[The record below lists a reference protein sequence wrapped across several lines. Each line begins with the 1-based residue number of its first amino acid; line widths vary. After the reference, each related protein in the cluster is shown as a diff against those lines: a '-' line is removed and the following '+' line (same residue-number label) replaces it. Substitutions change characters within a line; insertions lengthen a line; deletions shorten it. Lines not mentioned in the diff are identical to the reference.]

1 MAMTVKSLRKRI
13 GCSSGQSLLEFAIVV
28 PMVLAVALGVI
39 ELGYALLDQHVIT
52 KLAREGSN
60 LISRN
65 TSLGDAA
72 AALRDMS
79 TRPVDFTNGN
89 SKMILSVIKKGA
101 TSGTSNYNQDIL
113 YQRYEYGTLAATSA
127 LTTRG
132 GGSFGA
138 APEYT
143 AANSDSNT
151 NLQITNLPTGLVAAN
166 GYVYVTEI
174 FTTHTLIT
182 PFGRLGIQVPRVLYS
197 IAYF

>member
-1 MAMTVKSLRKRI
+1 MMLRTQRKRAA
-13 GCSSGQSLLEFAIVV
+13 CASGQSLLEFAIVV

-89 SKMILSVIKKGA
+89 SKMILSVIK
-101 TSGTSNYNQDIL
+101 
-113 YQRYEYGTLAATSA
+113 
-127 LTTRG
+127 
-132 GGSFGA
+132 
-138 APEYT
+138 
-143 AANSDSNT
+143 
-151 NLQITNLPTGLVAAN
+151 
-166 GYVYVTEI
+166 
-174 FTTHTLIT
+174 
-182 PFGRLGIQVPRVLYS
+182 
-197 IAYF
+197 

>member
-1 MAMTVKSLRKRI
+1 MTLRSLRRKL

-79 TRPVDFTNGN
+79 TRPVNFTNGN
-89 SKMILSVIKKGA
+89 SKMIFSVIKKGA
-101 TSGTSNYNQDIL
+101 TTGTSNFNQDIL
-113 YQRYEYGTLAATSA
+113 YQRYEYGSLSATSA

-132 GGSFGA
+132 AGSFGS

-151 NLQITNLPTGLVAAN
+151 GLQVTNLPAGLVAVN

-174 FTTHTLIT
+174 YTTHTLIT
-182 PFGRLGIQVPRVLYS
+182 PFDRLGIPVPSVLYS

>member
-1 MAMTVKSLRKRI
+1 MTLKSLRRKI
-13 GCSSGQSLLEFAIVV
+13 GCTSGQSLLEFAIVV

-79 TRPVDFTNGN
+79 TRPVNFTNGT

-101 TSGTSNYNQDIL
+101 TTGTSNYNQDIL
-113 YQRYEYGTLAATSA
+113 YQRYEYGSLAATSS

-132 GGSFGA
+132 AGSFGA

-143 AANSDSNT
+143 ANNSDSNT
-151 NLQITNLPTGLVAAN
+151 NLQVTNLPPGLVAPN
-166 GYVYVTEI
+166 GYVYITEI

-182 PFGRLGIQVPRVLYS
+182 PFDRLGIQVPRVLYS

>member
-1 MAMTVKSLRKRI
+1 MRLRTLRRKLA
-13 GCSSGQSLLEFAIVV
+13 CSSGQSLLEFAIVV

-79 TRPVDFTNGN
+79 TRPVNFTNGN

-101 TSGTSNYNQDIL
+101 TTGTSNFNQDIL

-132 GGSFGA
+132 AGSFGT

-151 NLQITNLPTGLVAAN
+151 NLQLTNLPAGLVAPN

-174 FTTHTLIT
+174 YTTHTLIT
-182 PFGRLGIQVPRVLYS
+182 PFDRLGIQVPRVLYS

>member
-1 MAMTVKSLRKRI
+1 MTLRSLRRKI
-13 GCSSGQSLLEFAIVV
+13 GGTSGQSLLEFAIVV

-65 TSLGDAA
+65 TPLGDAA

-79 TRPVDFTNGN
+79 TRPVNFTNGN

-101 TSGTSNYNQDIL
+101 TTGTNNFNQDIL
-113 YQRYEYGTLAATSA
+113 YQRYEYGSLAATSA

-132 GGSFGA
+132 AGSFGT

-151 NLQITNLPTGLVAAN
+151 NLQITNLPTGLVAPN

-174 FTTHTLIT
+174 YTTHTLIT
-182 PFGRLGIQVPRVLYS
+182 PFDRLGIQVPRVLYS

>member
-1 MAMTVKSLRKRI
+1 MAMTLRTLRRKV
-13 GCSSGQSLLEFAIVV
+13 GCASGQSLLEFALVV
-28 PMVLAVALGVI
+28 PMVLAAALGVI

-60 LISRN
+60 LTSRN
-65 TSLGDAA
+65 TPLGDAA
-72 AALRDMS
+72 AALRTMS
-79 TRPVDFTNGN
+79 TRPVNFDNGT

-101 TSGTSNYNQDIL
+101 TTGTSNYNQDIL
-113 YQRYEYGTLAATSA
+113 YQRYEYGTLAATST

-151 NLQITNLPTGLVAAN
+151 NLQITNLPAGLVAAN

-182 PFGRLGIQVPRVLYS
+182 PFDRLGIQVPRMLYS

>member
-1 MAMTVKSLRKRI
+1 MTLRSLRNRI
-13 GCSSGQSLLEFAIVV
+13 RCSSGQSLLEFAIVV

-79 TRPVDFTNGN
+79 TRPVNFTNGT

-101 TSGTSNYNQDIL
+101 TTGTSNYNQDIL
-113 YQRYEYGTLAATSA
+113 YQRYEYGSLAATSS

-132 GGSFGA
+132 AGSFGA

-151 NLQITNLPTGLVAAN
+151 NLQVTNLPPGLVAPN
-166 GYVYVTEI
+166 GYVYITEI

-182 PFGRLGIQVPRVLYS
+182 PFDRLGIQVPRVLYS

>member
-1 MAMTVKSLRKRI
+1 MTLKSLRRKI
-13 GCSSGQSLLEFAIVV
+13 GCTSGQSLLEFAIVV

-79 TRPVDFTNGN
+79 TRPVNFTNGN

-101 TSGTSNYNQDIL
+101 TTGTSNYNQDIL
-113 YQRYEYGTLAATSA
+113 YQRYEYRLA
-127 LTTRG
+127 G
-132 GGSFGA
+132 G
-138 APEYT
+138 
-143 AANSDSNT
+143 NS
-151 NLQITNLPTGLVAAN
+151 
-166 GYVYVTEI
+166 
-174 FTTHTLIT
+174 
-182 PFGRLGIQVPRVLYS
+182 R
-197 IAYF
+197 

>member
-1 MAMTVKSLRKRI
+1 MTIKSLRTKLA
-13 GCSSGQSLLEFAIVV
+13 CASGQSLLEFAIVV

-39 ELGYALLDQHVIT
+39 ELGYALLDQHVVT

-79 TRPVDFTNGN
+79 TRPVNFTNGN
-89 SKMILSVIKKGA
+89 SKMIFSVIKKGA
-101 TSGTSNYNQDIL
+101 TTGTSNYNQDIL
-113 YQRYEYGTLAATSA
+113 YQRYEYGSLSATSA

-132 GGSFGA
+132 AGSFGS

-143 AANSDSNT
+143 AANSDNNT
-151 NLQITNLPTGLVAAN
+151 GLQVTNLPPNLVAAN

-174 FTTHTLIT
+174 YTTHTLIT
-182 PFGRLGIQVPRVLYS
+182 PFDRLGIPVPSVLYS